1 VKVGDLV
8 TFDEDPDWD
17 DLARRLG
24 IIVSFDEDDDPIIIW
39 SDKRFNGQAEP
50 NYRSHI
56 VVISE
61 TTPRRE

>member
-1 VKVGDLV
+1 MKVGDLV

-39 SDKRFNGQAEP
+39 SDKSSKFTNRTSKFNMEQC
-50 NYRSHI
+50 NS
-56 VVISE
+56 
-61 TTPRRE
+61 